1 MYEKSFALLG
11 LYALGQVIVVLFF
24 FMLCFLII
32 YLTKSR

>member
-11 LYALGQVIVVLFF
+11 LYVLGQVIVVLFF